1 MNPSR
6 IYSKQRTKLDDAGLA
21 ELVQVVHGELPSE
34 NEITAMTVV
43 RDNPFFLG
51 PFLHHHRSIGV
62 QRFIMLDDWSGD
74 DFFQRLRA
82 EPDVTVLRVPFR
94 YPERLI
100 WFDDAGHPREES
112 VGTIFKDIISRHF
125 VKHPW
130 TLVLDIDE
138 FLITPANAD
147 LRRLLSSARAL
158 EWGVFAAQMVD
169 MLPEVWPPCENPSNP
184 ETFYDLCTEYPLF
197 KPKPAWRKNQSGID
211 WDADC
216 NAISDVFRQ
225 MEVYSGA
232 LLVRVLKKVL
242 LPFMPNLRAFPRS
255 DVAKVPLVG
264 PSHRHLRRSPHGLR
278 TAIHS
283 PMILAIAHFT
293 FTTGFEKKV
302 ESYLN
307 MRARNARFASR
318 SRYGAYSRLLRKIE
332 SRGGVNFWEF
342 EFKSFDGYESFRE
355 AGIVQPL
362 PSGLG

>member
-1 MNPSR
+1 MN
-6 IYSKQRTKLDDAGLA
+6 DADLV
-21 ELVQVVHGELPSE
+21 ELVQVAHGELPSE

-43 RDNPFFLG
+43 RDNHFFLG

-62 QRFIMLDDWSGD
+62 QRFIVLDDWSGE

-94 YPERLI
+94 YPERLV

-112 VGTIFKDIISRHF
+112 VGTVFKDIISRHF

-138 FLITPANAD
+138 FLITPANVD
-147 LRRLLSSARAL
+147 LRRLLSSSKAL
-158 EWGVFAAQMVD
+158 EWGVLAAQMVD
-169 MLPEVWPPCENPSNP
+169 MLPEVWPPCENLSNP
-184 ETFYDLCTEYPLF
+184 ETFDDLSRAYPLF
-197 KPKPAWRKNQSGID
+197 KPKPAWRTNQGVID
-211 WDADC
+211 WEADC
-216 NAISDVFRQ
+216 NAISDVFRR
-225 MEVYSGA
+225 MRVYSGPP
-232 LLVRVLKKVL
+232 LVRALKKIAR
-242 LPFMPNLRAFPRS
+242 PFMPNLRAFPRS

-293 FTTGFEKKV
+293 FTTDFEKKI
-302 ESYLN
+302 ESYLE
-307 MRARNARFASR
+307 MRSRNARFASR
-318 SRYGAYSRLLRKIE
+318 SRYQAYSRLLKKIE
-332 SRGGVNFWEF
+332 SRRGLNFSEF
-342 EFKSFDGYESFRE
+342 GFESFDGYESFRK
-355 AGIVQPL
+355 AGIVGSL